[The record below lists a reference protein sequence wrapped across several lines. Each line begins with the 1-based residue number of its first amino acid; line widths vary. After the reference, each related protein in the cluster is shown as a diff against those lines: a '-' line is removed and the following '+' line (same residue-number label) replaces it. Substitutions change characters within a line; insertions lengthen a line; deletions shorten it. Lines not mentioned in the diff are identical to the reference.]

1 MSRMLVEAVS
11 LTRGIPHTPKCVLLV
26 LATFAHHDGSQA
38 RPSQHTIADLMDLS
52 PRSVRNGLA
61 WLERNGYILPTGH
74 DSGGRGCAVEYQISL
89 AMLQNMAPRAAFS
102 DDNPATD
109 ATFTPETRQNRT
121 QNPARNDVN
130 PANFAQNPARGA
142 AQSGKN
148 QKIESKERESAERAQ
163 RASAS
168 FVSSFENQKEAR
180 DQNPEQSIHTLL
192 APYDDN
198 EWMALEGDAPLADER
213 GVLLTLCAM
222 TEEASPHRAW
232 LQHVPTFLE
241 AHATPDQLLIGFS
254 MMREQFATMEHKP
267 GVRKLAEH
275 WDEWQSRAKAHI
287 AKIIAEEAYF
297 AEQQRRNL
305 ALEEAEERGREI
317 RRAEQARRAAL
328 TPEERAQ
335 EDAENAAIE
344 QAYKEQEARRHA
356 ERMAYMRAATAP
368 RVVEVS

>member
-1 MSRMLVEAVS
+1 MSWILLERVA
-11 LTRGIPHTPKCVLLV
+11 LTRGIPAAQKSVLIV
-26 LATFAHHDGSQA
+26 LAQHAHNDGTNA
-38 RPSQHTIADLMDLS
+38 RPSQERIAAFAGMTA
-52 PRSVRNGLA
+52 RNVRRCLA
-61 WLERNGYILPTGH
+61 SLEATGYIVPVLH
-74 DSGGRGCAVEYQISL
+74 GGPQNHTVNYSIRLDML
-89 AMLQNMAPRAAFS
+89 ADNADNMSAFHSPNS
-102 DDNPATD
+102 DNMSAFDEDNPDISAQKGGHFRHVRRTFSTD
-109 ATFTPETRQNRT
+109 KADILSAE
-121 QNPARNDVN
+121 
-130 PANFAQNPARGA
+130 
-142 AQSGKN
+142 SGKN
-148 QKIESKERESAERAQ
+148 HVMNQKKESAERAQ